1 MVNKDIIKGS
11 LGPAT
16 VVIPE
21 SRILSTCWTYKMEE
35 NAFVD
40 NKTKYRIEK
49 DTKVRCKC
57 IDVHID
63 MSKAFK

>member
-21 SRILSTCWTYKMEE
+21 SRILSTCI
-35 NAFVD
+35 D

-63 MSKAFK
+63 MSKCFN